1 MGEVN
6 KVGERMNP
14 NPRDRLLLFPVLED
28 PYDFRAVLAY
38 RTVAFIT
45 SLYGRNT
52 GHRGP
57 RGGRVAIEAR
67 HLVVAR
73 MDAVAE
79 GNRLKRPRRLGT
91 PQEKQT
97 GNCHCYHQQG
107 DQIRFGKPVHLR

>member
-6 KVGERMNP
+6 EVGERMNP

-28 PYDFRAVLAY
+28 LYDFRAVLAD
-38 RTVAFIT
+38 RAVAFIT
-45 SLYGRNT
+45 GLHGRYT
-52 GHRGP
+52 RHRGP
-57 RGGRVAIEAR
+57 RGGRVAIKTC

-79 GNRLKRPRRLGT
+79 GNRLHRPWRLGP

-97 GNCHCYHQQG
+97 GNRHRYHQQG
-107 DQIRFGKPVHLR
+107 DQIRFGEPFQLR